1 MWTIRFPTMTTK
13 TMTKRSPLP
22 PLPELTPGFLLSH
35 AFIAGV
41 TVIMAYAAASF
52 ENATQT
58 MAFYGVYHREPWNQL
73 IHFWG
78 VPLLVLTV
86 LTFTAH
92 LPLTS
97 AVQVRGLPGIPS
109 HYATFATLWFLGYL
123 LFYFSIDL
131 VGTLL
136 YAPFLYGMYAAA
148 VRWTAADQQEAK
160 IATGKQPVWTGT
172 GRLLRIT
179 FWLHVLAWYVQIHPG
194 HRVIEGAQPAIMT
207 SLGGALTSA
216 PLFSFYEGLWFV
228 GLRKEFQAQVQE
240 LVDVYTK
247 QLCDEGAVM
256 RACQSL
262 ARDSPT
268 D

>member
-1 MWTIRFPTMTTK
+1 MMK
-13 TMTKRSPLP
+13 TMTKRTPLP
-22 PLPELTPGFLLSH
+22 PLPTSTYGFLLSH
-35 AFIAGV
+35 VFIAGI
-41 TVIMAYAAASF
+41 TVIMALAAVNF
-52 ENATQT
+52 DDATQT
-58 MAFYGVYHREPWNQL
+58 MASYGVYHQEPLNQL

-86 LTFTAH
+86 FTFTAH

-97 AVQVRGLPGIPS
+97 AVQIHGLPGIPS
-109 HYATFATLWFLGYL
+109 HFATWASLWFVGYL
-123 LFYFSIDL
+123 FFYFSIDL

-148 VRWTAADQQEAK
+148 VRWTAADQQQAK
-160 IATGKQPVWTGT
+160 LATGKQPAWTGT

-194 HRVIEGAQPAIMT
+194 HRVIEGAQPAIMQ

-216 PLFSFYEGLWFV
+216 PLFAFYEGLWFV
-228 GLRKEFQAQVQE
+228 GLRKDFHTHVQA

-256 RACQSL
+256 RVCQSL
-262 ARDSPT
+262 ARD
-268 D
+268 